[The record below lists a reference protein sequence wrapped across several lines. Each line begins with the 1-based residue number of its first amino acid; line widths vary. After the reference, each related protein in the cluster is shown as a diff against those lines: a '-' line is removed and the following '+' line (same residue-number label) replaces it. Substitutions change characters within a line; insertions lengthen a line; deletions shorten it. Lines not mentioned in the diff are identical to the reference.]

1 MSKSY
6 INEVVLRDGAIKLFQ
21 RQNAKRGFWHY
32 RINVRG
38 MRDIDGKKVK
48 YDERSTG
55 ETDLDEAK
63 RIALDRYDELKLR
76 TRNKQPIT
84 SVTFADVYA
93 LWWAKRE
100 VDLHA
105 AWATKGRTG
114 VTERI
119 DYYKGQSKRYWL
131 PYFGT
136 HKMEEMT
143 QALVEGYWT
152 WRISYWS
159 NATQQERDKHP
170 NHAKTPSKKTLDM
183 EQSAL
188 REVFAWGNAHKL
200 FNFHPIIISP
210 YSRKGIPNY
219 RRPSFDEVEWQAL
232 NAYMDKWIKG
242 ETEHDMRKG
251 ARLNSSHIY
260 HRKLCRLYI
269 QFLAATGLRTGEAL
283 KLKCRDMRHHLNKET
298 GIVHY
303 EIAVSKHNKTGAR
316 TVIGGMDVRRIY
328 LQIRRIAGQKEQDD
342 WVFCNKDGKQTKGFY
357 KTLPEMLKQSGLLYD
372 SNGDRRA
379 AYSLRH
385 YYAESTLRKMRYT
398 ENAIDLLCKNMGTS
412 RQSIENHYVRRGA
425 ISNTEDILQPTDEHK
440 AQGLRFLENLSNWG
454 LKP

>member
-1 MSKSY
+1 
-6 INEVVLRDGAIKLFQ
+6 
-21 RQNAKRGFWHY
+21 
-32 RINVRG
+32 
-38 MRDIDGKKVK
+38 
-48 YDERSTG
+48 
-55 ETDLDEAK
+55 
-63 RIALDRYDELKLR
+63 
-76 TRNKQPIT
+76 
-84 SVTFADVYA
+84 
-93 LWWAKRE
+93 
-100 VDLHA
+100 
-105 AWATKGRTG
+105 
-114 VTERI
+114 
-119 DYYKGQSKRYWL
+119 
-131 PYFGT
+131 
-136 HKMEEMT
+136 
-143 QALVEGYWT
+143 
-152 WRISYWS
+152 
-159 NATQQERDKHP
+159 
-170 NHAKTPSKKTLDM
+170 
-183 EQSAL
+183 
-188 REVFAWGNAHKL
+188 
-200 FNFHPIIISP
+200 
-210 YSRKGIPNY
+210 
-219 RRPSFDEVEWQAL
+219 VEWQAL